1 LLVARY
7 WLLVKEGIRQQATG
21 VRQKAT
27 HQQATSNQL
36 PATRTINMI
45 NIQSINSLEAVI
57 LADGNFPAHQIPLTC
72 LRKADHIICCDGS
85 AESLIA
91 ADMEPEAI
99 VGDLDSISPVIS
111 DRFAGRLF
119 RDSDQDTNDL
129 TKAVRWCINK
139 RYKEVVILGATGKRE
154 DHTIGNISL
163 LTEYAREISV
173 CMVTDT
179 GTFTPLLKSSVVKCF
194 PGQQVSVFS
203 INPETEIT
211 SIGLLYELNNLK
223 LHNWWR
229 ATLNEATGDTFELR
243 FIRGPVIVYQKFAEE
258 E

>member
-1 LLVARY
+1 MKFIL
-7 WLLVKEGIRQQATG
+7 
-21 VRQKAT
+21 
-27 HQQATSNQL
+27 S
-36 PATRTINMI
+36 P
-45 NIQSINSLEAVI
+45 EAVI
-57 LADGNFPAHQIPLTC
+57 LADGRFPTHAIPLAY

-91 ADMEPEAI
+91 ADMKPEAI
-99 VGDLDSISPVIS
+99 VGDLDSLDPVIAE
-111 DRFAGRLF
+111 RFADRLF

-139 RYKEVVILGATGKRE
+139 RYKEIVILGATGKRE

-173 CMVTDT
+173 SMVTDT
-179 GTFTPLLKSSVVKCF
+179 GTFTPLLRSSVVKCF
-194 PGQQVSVFS
+194 PGQKVSIFS

-211 SIGLLYELNNLK
+211 SIGLKYRLDNLK

-229 ATLNEATGDTFELR
+229 ATLNEAEGESFELK
-243 FIRGPVIVYQKFAEE
+243 FAGEPLLVYQKFGEE